1 MRRRRRGS
9 TVRCRLDADRDIR
22 RHPPFFKE
30 GGQLNHELEKQG
42 RVFEKMMLEQ
52 RDEMMTRLEVKE
64 M

>member
-1 MRRRRRGS
+1 
-9 TVRCRLDADRDIR
+9 
-22 RHPPFFKE
+22 
-30 GGQLNHELEKQG
+30 LEKQG